1 VGGEEQESSSTGS
14 RRSRVH
20 ISIFHTNDM
29 HGRLDAMSRLSS
41 FARRLR
47 AEAEDEGRAVF
58 LWDAGDAADRRVRT
72 CSITKGAAFSPILNA
87 MGYTLQTM
95 GNAVSLPY
103 GPQAMAAVADRAGF
117 PILAANCRD
126 DDSPLPEGLQE
137 YVLLPLSRGPT
148 MGVFGLT
155 APWEGMYEIFGL
167 HFPGAV
173 AVARRLVKTLRT
185 EGATLIVLLSH
196 LGLDD
201 DRKLIDAVDGIDL
214 VIGGHS
220 HTRLPSGEMR
230 RGALLAQ
237 AGQYAEALG
246 RVDLTLDACSGR
258 ILESSA
264 CLLEVPGDEP
274 ADPRVK
280 RAIAAA
286 EAEVE
291 LIMRQPVGV
300 LESPLDLDHFAE
312 CGIGNF
318 TADVLR
324 ERMNAEIA
332 MICSGQFHRGLPA
345 GTITF
350 GQLDAAC
357 FSSANPCVSEV
368 LGAQIVEALER
379 SLNPEISKV
388 AHHGFRG
395 TPIGLLQ
402 ISGMVVEHDP
412 DGSVSSRVKR
422 VMVQGRPIEA
432 DRVYRVAHTDAEPSR
447 SVGYLVLEEGQPSK
461 HEVPTIVREA
471 MEEHIRRH
479 SPVPPPE
486 RGRWVVTSGQPS

>member
-1 VGGEEQESSSTGS
+1 MGGAEHGSSGTGKH
-14 RRSRVH
+14 RSPVRV
-20 ISIFHTNDM
+20 SIFHTNDM
-29 HGRLDAMSRLSS
+29 HGRLDAMSRLSGY
-41 FARRLR
+41 ARRLR
-47 AEAEDEGRAVF
+47 AEAEAQGRTVF
-58 LWDAGDAADRRVRT
+58 FWDAGDAADRRVRV
-72 CSITKGAAFSPILNA
+72 CSVTKGAAFSPILNA

-103 GPQAMAAVADRAGF
+103 GPQSMAALANRADF

-126 DDSPLPEGLQE
+126 RDGPLPKGLQE
-137 YVLLPLSRGPT
+137 CVLLPLPAGLT

-167 HFPGAV
+167 HFPDSV
-173 AVARRLVKTLRT
+173 AVARRLIKTLRT
-185 EGATLIVLLSH
+185 KGANLIVLLSH

-201 DRKLIDAVDGIDL
+201 DKKLIDEVDGIDL

-230 RGALLAQ
+230 RGVLLAQ

-246 RVDLTLDACSGR
+246 RVDLTLDTASGR
-258 ILESSA
+258 ILDRSA
-264 CLLEVPGDEP
+264 CLVEVPEGEP

-280 RAIAAA
+280 TAIAAA

-291 LIMRQPVGV
+291 LIMQQPIGV
-300 LESPLDLDHFAE
+300 LESAFDLDHFAE
-312 CGIGNF
+312 CGIGDF

-324 ERMNAEIA
+324 ERMNADVG

-368 LGAQIVEALER
+368 LGTQIVKALER
-379 SLNPEISKV
+379 SLDPEASRV
-388 AHHGFRG
+388 EHHGFRG

-412 DGSVSSRVKR
+412 AGSVGNRVKR
-422 VMVQGRPIEA
+422 VMIQGRPLEA
-432 DRVYRVAHTDAEPSR
+432 DRIYRVAHTDAEPSR
-447 SVGYLVLEEGQPSK
+447 SIGYLVLEEGRSSK

-486 RGRWVVTSGQPS
+486 RGRWVVIAGQPE

>member
-1 VGGEEQESSSTGS
+1 MVGEEQGS
-14 RRSRVH
+14 RVTGRHQIPVRV
-20 ISIFHTNDM
+20 SIFHTNDM
-29 HGRLDAMSRLSS
+29 HGHLDAMSRLSGY
-41 FARRLR
+41 ARRLR
-47 AEAEDEGRAVF
+47 TEAEAQGCVVF
-58 LWDAGDAADRRVRT
+58 FWDAGDAADRRVRI
-72 CSITKGAAFSPILNA
+72 CSVTKGAVFSPILNA
-87 MGYTLQTM
+87 MGCTLQTM

-103 GPQAMAAVADRAGF
+103 GPQAMAALANRADF

-126 DDSPLPEGLQE
+126 GDGPLPEGLQE
-137 YVLLPLSRGPT
+137 YVLLPLSRGLSI
-148 MGVFGLT
+148 GVFGLT

-167 HFPGAV
+167 HFPDLV
-173 AVARRLVKTLRT
+173 AVARRLIKTLRT
-185 EGATLIVLLSH
+185 KGANLVVLLSH

-201 DRKLIDAVDGIDL
+201 DKKLIDEVDGIDL

-220 HTRLPSGEMR
+220 HTRLPTGEMR
-230 RGALLAQ
+230 GGVLIAQ
-237 AGQYAEALG
+237 AGEYAEVLG
-246 RVDLTLDACSGR
+246 RVDLILDAKSGQVLDR
-258 ILESSA
+258 SA
-264 CLLEVPGDEP
+264 CLLEVPEGEP

-280 RAIAAA
+280 TAIATA

-291 LIMRQPVGV
+291 LIMQQPIGV

-324 ERMNAEIA
+324 ERMNADVG
-332 MICSGQFHRGLPA
+332 MICSGQFHQSLPA

-368 LGAQIVEALER
+368 RGAQIVAALER
-379 SLNPEISKV
+379 SLDPEISRV
-388 AHHGFRG
+388 EHHGFRG

-402 ISGMVVEHDP
+402 ISGIVVEHDP
-412 DGSVSSRVKR
+412 DGSVGSRVKR
-422 VMVQGRPIEA
+422 VTVQGGPLKA
-432 DRVYRVAHTDAEPSR
+432 DRTYRVAHTDAEPSR
-447 SVGYLVLEEGQPSK
+447 SVGYLDLEEGQSSK

-471 MEEHIRRH
+471 MEEDIRRR

-486 RGRWVVTSGQPS
+486 RGRWVVSNERPG